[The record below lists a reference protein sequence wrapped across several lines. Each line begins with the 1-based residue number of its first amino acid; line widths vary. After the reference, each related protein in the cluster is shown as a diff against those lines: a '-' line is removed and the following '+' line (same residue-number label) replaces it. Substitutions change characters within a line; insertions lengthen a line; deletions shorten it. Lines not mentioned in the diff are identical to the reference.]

1 MVNEKKVRLMTQL
14 ALDEKRF
21 YKDELDESGYFRS
34 DYIRSNTLKVL
45 LGYSISYLLIM
56 GLVAM
61 YYVDYLFTNVVQM
74 DMQSMVW
81 LAGCI
86 YVGLLLI
93 ITLFCV
99 LFYMTKYTNNR
110 KRLRKYMMEI
120 DKLQKFYRDSKD
132 NKETKEIKEGDAC
145 LLYTSPSPRD

>member
-74 DMQSMVW
+74 DMQSMVM
-81 LAGCI
+81 AGRMYICR
-86 YVGLLLI
+86 I
-93 ITLFCV
+93 IIDHYLVLCV
-99 LFYMTKYTNNR
+99 VLYDKYTNNR

-132 NKETKEIKEGDAC
+132 NKETKEIKEGDAV
-145 LLYTSPSPRD
+145 

>member
-21 YKDELDESGYFRS
+21 YKDELDESGNFRS

-132 NKETKEIKEGDAC
+132 NKETKEIKEGDAV
-145 LLYTSPSPRD
+145 

>member
-132 NKETKEIKEGDAC
+132 NKENKEIKEGDAV
-145 LLYTSPSPRD
+145 

>member
-14 ALDEKRF
+14 ALDEKRV

-132 NKETKEIKEGDAC
+132 NKETKEIKEGDAV
-145 LLYTSPSPRD
+145 

>member
-1 MVNEKKVRLMTQL
+1 MTQL

-132 NKETKEIKEGDAC
+132 NKETKEIKERDAV
-145 LLYTSPSPRD
+145 

>member
-81 LAGCI
+81 LAGRI

-132 NKETKEIKEGDAC
+132 NKETKEIKEGDAV
-145 LLYTSPSPRD
+145 

>member
-61 YYVDYLFTNVVQM
+61 YYVDYLFTDVVQM

-132 NKETKEIKEGDAC
+132 NKETKEIKEGDAV
-145 LLYTSPSPRD
+145 

>member
-45 LGYSISYLLIM
+45 LGYSICYLLIM

-132 NKETKEIKEGDAC
+132 NKETKEIKEGDAV
-145 LLYTSPSPRD
+145 

>member
-14 ALDEKRF
+14 ALDEKRL

-45 LGYSISYLLIM
+45 LGYSISYLLSM

-132 NKETKEIKEGDAC
+132 NKETKEIKEGDAV
-145 LLYTSPSPRD
+145 

>member
-1 MVNEKKVRLMTQL
+1 MDIFVPII
-14 ALDEKRF
+14 
-21 YKDELDESGYFRS
+21 S
-34 DYIRSNTLKVL
+34 RSNTLKVL

-132 NKETKEIKEGDAC
+132 NKETKEIKEGDAV
-145 LLYTSPSPRD
+145 

>member
-132 NKETKEIKEGDAC
+132 NKETKEIKEGDAV
-145 LLYTSPSPRD
+145 

>member
-14 ALDEKRF
+14 ALDEMRF
-21 YKDELDESGYFRS
+21 YKDVLDESGYFRS

-132 NKETKEIKEGDAC
+132 NKETKEIKEGDAV
-145 LLYTSPSPRD
+145 

>member
-81 LAGCI
+81 LARCI

-132 NKETKEIKEGDAC
+132 NKETKEIKEGDAV
-145 LLYTSPSPRD
+145 

>member
-56 GLVAM
+56 GLVVM

-132 NKETKEIKEGDAC
+132 NKETKEIKEGDAV
-145 LLYTSPSPRD
+145 

>member
-34 DYIRSNTLKVL
+34 DYIRSNTLKL

-132 NKETKEIKEGDAC
+132 NKETKEIKEGDAV
-145 LLYTSPSPRD
+145 

>member
-1 MVNEKKVRLMTQL
+1 MTQL

-120 DKLQKFYRDSKD
+120 DKLQKFYRDNKD
-132 NKETKEIKEGDAC
+132 NKETKEIKEGDAV
-145 LLYTSPSPRD
+145 

>member
-21 YKDELDESGYFRS
+21 YKDELDESGYSRS

-132 NKETKEIKEGDAC
+132 NKETKEIKEGDAV
-145 LLYTSPSPRD
+145 

>member
-34 DYIRSNTLKVL
+34 NYIRSNTLKVL

-132 NKETKEIKEGDAC
+132 NKETKEIKEGDAV
-145 LLYTSPSPRD
+145 

>member
-14 ALDEKRF
+14 AIDEKRF

-132 NKETKEIKEGDAC
+132 NKETKEIKEGDAV
-145 LLYTSPSPRD
+145 

>member
-99 LFYMTKYTNNR
+99 LFYMTQYTNNR

-132 NKETKEIKEGDAC
+132 NKETKEIKEGDAV
-145 LLYTSPSPRD
+145 

>member
-132 NKETKEIKEGDAC
+132 NKETKEIKEGD
-145 LLYTSPSPRD
+145 DV

>member
-1 MVNEKKVRLMTQL
+1 MTQL

-34 DYIRSNTLKVL
+34 DYIRSNTFKVL

-132 NKETKEIKEGDAC
+132 NKETKEIKEGDAV
-145 LLYTSPSPRD
+145 

>member
-21 YKDELDESGYFRS
+21 YKDELDERGYFRS

-132 NKETKEIKEGDAC
+132 NKETKEIKEGDAV
-145 LLYTSPSPRD
+145 

>member
-99 LFYMTKYTNNR
+99 LFYMTKYTNKR

-132 NKETKEIKEGDAC
+132 NKETKEIKEGDAV
-145 LLYTSPSPRD
+145 

>member
-45 LGYSISYLLIM
+45 LGYSISFLLIM

-132 NKETKEIKEGDAC
+132 NKETKEIKEGDAV
-145 LLYTSPSPRD
+145 

>member
-93 ITLFCV
+93 IMLFCV

-132 NKETKEIKEGDAC
+132 NKETKEIKEGDAV
-145 LLYTSPSPRD
+145 

>member
-14 ALDEKRF
+14 ALDEKLF

-132 NKETKEIKEGDAC
+132 NKETKEIKEGDAV
-145 LLYTSPSPRD
+145 

>member
-99 LFYMTKYTNNR
+99 LFYMAKYTNNR

-132 NKETKEIKEGDAC
+132 NKETKEIKEGDAV
-145 LLYTSPSPRD
+145 

>member
-14 ALDEKRF
+14 ALDEKRL

-120 DKLQKFYRDSKD
+120 DKLQKIYRDSKD
-132 NKETKEIKEGDAC
+132 NKETKEIKEGDAV
-145 LLYTSPSPRD
+145 

>member
-45 LGYSISYLLIM
+45 LGYSISYLLLM

-74 DMQSMVW
+74 DMKSMVW
-81 LAGCI
+81 MAGCI

-132 NKETKEIKEGDAC
+132 NKETKEIKEGDAV
-145 LLYTSPSPRD
+145 

>member
-99 LFYMTKYTNNR
+99 LIYMTKSTNNR

-132 NKETKEIKEGDAC
+132 NKETKEIKEGDAV
-145 LLYTSPSPRD
+145 

>member
-14 ALDEKRF
+14 ALDEKRL

-110 KRLRKYMMEI
+110 KRLHKYMMEI

-132 NKETKEIKEGDAC
+132 NKETKEIKEGDAV
-145 LLYTSPSPRD
+145 

>member
-61 YYVDYLFTNVVQM
+61 YYVGYLFTNVVQM

-132 NKETKEIKEGDAC
+132 NKETKEIKEGDAV
-145 LLYTSPSPRD
+145 

>member
-110 KRLRKYMMEI
+110 KRLRNYMMEI

-132 NKETKEIKEGDAC
+132 NKETKEIKEGDAV
-145 LLYTSPSPRD
+145 

>member
-1 MVNEKKVRLMTQL
+1 MVNEKKVRLMPQL
-14 ALDEKRF
+14 ELDEKRF

-132 NKETKEIKEGDAC
+132 NKETKEIKEGDAV
-145 LLYTSPSPRD
+145 

>member
-14 ALDEKRF
+14 ALDEKRL

-132 NKETKEIKEGDAC
+132 KKETKEIKEGDAV
-145 LLYTSPSPRD
+145 

>member
-74 DMQSMVW
+74 DMQSMVC

-132 NKETKEIKEGDAC
+132 NKETKEIKEGDAV
-145 LLYTSPSPRD
+145 

>member
-21 YKDELDESGYFRS
+21 YKDELDESGYLRS

-132 NKETKEIKEGDAC
+132 NKETKEIKEGDAV
-145 LLYTSPSPRD
+145 

>member
-99 LFYMTKYTNNR
+99 LFYMTKYTNNG

-132 NKETKEIKEGDAC
+132 NKETKEIKEGDAV
-145 LLYTSPSPRD
+145 